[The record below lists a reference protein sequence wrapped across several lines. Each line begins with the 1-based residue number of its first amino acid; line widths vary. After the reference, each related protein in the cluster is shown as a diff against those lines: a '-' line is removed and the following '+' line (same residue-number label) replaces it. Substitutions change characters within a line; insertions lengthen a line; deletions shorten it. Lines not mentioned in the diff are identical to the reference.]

1 MYLSSNDYFY
11 NNMIRKLLRIIFPF
25 FVLFFSFS
33 TLAKVTEYYPI
44 LKGDVHSLSFQ
55 NDQQLFDSIINVI
68 NNFAD
73 EEQINKIKHTLSK
86 KDNLNINPTNYS
98 EIVSLLPL
106 PSKTIIRIINNNFSE
121 GLYNFFEYDLKKNII
136 ISYGKIINIE
146 FEVIEIKPSNTKNT
160 LNKNSLIKS
169 TIGFPTQNNV
179 NPILIAPL
187 LAVPL
192 ALSGG
197 SSGGSSTPSNPPS
210 YYETTEYNNHYG
222 LASINASNAYSRGYT
237 GNGVTVSVMDNT
249 FDTDHPDLVGV
260 FTTGYNAL
268 DASTNV
274 HCENNTSMNGG
285 SNSNCSSS
293 HGTHVA
299 GTIAANKDDS
309 EMHGVAYDATI
320 KPIVMADGSWDSSS
334 LSTAELILGI
344 QNGTGSGIVA
354 MNNSWGTSTTA
365 THTIGA
371 TTYYYVTQQT
381 TSGTSMGSS
390 ETSAWESAVADTV
403 IVFANGNDGLNTT
416 NGRVN
421 LYTSASDAA
430 AGTNT
435 VGYVVNSAEMN
446 VNRASWYGSQGVANS
461 NLTGKWL
468 TVVAL
473 DSNNTIATYSNGC
486 ADAKNYC
493 ICAPGSSVYS
503 TIDTVEG
510 SNYGTK
516 NGTSMAAPHVTGA
529 IAILK
534 QQFPNLTPTQLVTLL
549 IDSATDLG
557 ATGVDTT
564 YGVGMLNL
572 AEATKPTGTAFVAA
586 YNANVANGGSLGTP
600 TPSSTSINFS
610 SPFGNSFKNQNI
622 SFGILDSFNRSYI
635 WNPKINYSNSSDIYF
650 ENFIDLMDHNLKNKI
665 NFNDNTI
672 ISFSNS
678 KIKNYLN
685 KNIHIKH
692 KINRLNFSFNN
703 QYYKKNIFNFSPNL
717 SNLRFSKIQSTN
729 NAINDLSTTFELNN
743 NISLTSAFAKGKF
756 NNSNEFNESSIDLNY
771 QNDFYSINYGYGTI
785 VEQNQFLG
793 TQTTGA
799 YKVNNPSITN
809 FIDINYNFS
818 INKNSK
824 LTANYSKFNTVTD
837 MAYKNFI
844 NISDIES
851 DEFKIGIVYNTLFK
865 KEDKLIINYILPLS
879 STNGKL
885 TQYTTKGYSN
895 NGSYNSVIENY
906 SLVNKNREQTINFM
920 YKYNLNSNA
929 KYVSAFSINKNYLG
943 QENNNNF
950 TLFQGLSFTF

>member
-1 MYLSSNDYFY
+1 
-11 NNMIRKLLRIIFPF
+11 MIRKFLKIIIPF
-25 FVLFFSFS
+25 FVLFFSSNIF
-33 TLAKVTEYYPI
+33 AKVMEYYPI
-44 LKGDVHSLSFQ
+44 LKGDVHSLSFK

-68 NNFAD
+68 KNFAD
-73 EEQINKIKHTLSK
+73 EKQINKIKQTLSK

-121 GLYNFFEYDLKKNII
+121 GLYNFVEYDLKKNII
-136 ISYGKIINIE
+136 ISYGEIVNIE

-160 LNKNSLIKS
+160 LGNESLIK
-169 TIGFPTQNNV
+169 GFPKKNIAD
-179 NPILIAPL
+179 PIVLAPL
-187 LAVPL
+187 LAAPL
-192 ALSGG
+192 FLSGG
-197 SSGGSSTPSNPPS
+197 SSSSGSTPNNPPS
-210 YYETTEYNNHYG
+210 YYETTEYNTHYG
-222 LASINASNAYSRGYT
+222 LASINASDAYSRGYT

-274 HCENNTSMNGG
+274 HCEDNTAMNGG
-285 SNSNCSSS
+285 SNSNCTSS

-390 ETSAWESAVADTV
+390 EKSAWESAVSDTV

-416 NGRVN
+416 NGRVY

-446 VNRASWYGSQGVANS
+446 VNRAGWYGSQGVANS

-468 TVVAL
+468 TVVNV
-473 DSNNTIATYSNGC
+473 DSNNTIATSSNGC
-486 ADAKNYC
+486 ADAQNYC
-493 ICAPGSSVYS
+493 ICAPGTSVYS

-510 SNYGTK
+510 SNHDTK
-516 NGTSMAAPHVTGA
+516 SGTSMAAPHVTAA

-534 QQFPNLTPTQLVTLL
+534 QQFPNLTSTQLVTLL

-557 ATGVDTT
+557 ATGVDST
-564 YGVGMLNL
+564 YGVGLLNL
-572 AEATKPTGTAFVAA
+572 AEATKPSGTAFVAA

-600 TPSSTSINFS
+600 TPSNTSINFS

-635 WNPKINYSNSSDIYF
+635 WNPKINYSNSSDIFF
-650 ENFIDLMDHNLKNKI
+650 ENFIDSMDHDLKSKI

-678 KIKNYLN
+678 KIKNNSL
-685 KNIHIKH
+685 KDIHIEH

-703 QYYKKNIFNFSPNL
+703 QFYKNNNFNFSPNL

-729 NAINDLSTTFELNN
+729 NAINNLSTTFELNN

-756 NNSNEFNESSIDLNY
+756 NNSNEFNESSIDFNY
-771 QNDFYSINYGYGTI
+771 HNDFYSMNYGYGTI

-799 YKVNNPSITN
+799 YKLNNPSITN
-809 FIDINYNFS
+809 FIDINYHFL
-818 INKNSK
+818 INKNSE
-824 LTANYSKFNTVTD
+824 LTANYSKLNTVTD

-879 STNGKL
+879 SINGKL
-885 TQYTTKGYSN
+885 TQYTTKGYKS

-906 SLVNKNREQTINFM
+906 SLVNENREQTTNFI
-920 YKYNLNSNA
+920 YKYNLNANA
-929 KYVSAFSINKNYLG
+929 NYVSAFSINKNYLG
-943 QENNNNF
+943 QENNNHL
-950 TLFQGLSFTF
+950 TLFQGLSFAF